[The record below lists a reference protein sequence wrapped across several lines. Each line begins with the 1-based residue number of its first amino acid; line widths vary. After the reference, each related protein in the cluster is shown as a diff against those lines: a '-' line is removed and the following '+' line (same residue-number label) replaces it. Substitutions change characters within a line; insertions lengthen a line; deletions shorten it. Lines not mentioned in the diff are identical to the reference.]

1 MNKASG
7 WDKVEAKYLN
17 IGAAAIAPSLTAL
30 FNISLASGELPED
43 WKCAKITPVFK
54 LGARSDPTNYR
65 LISILPLV
73 CKLLEQFAFNNFS
86 QHLEVNSLLPECQYG
101 FRKGR
106 STQDAVSILVDDLLE
121 AKDNHRGS
129 GAVHAL

>member
-7 WDKVEAKYLN
+7 WDKVEAKYLK

-30 FNISLASGELPED
+30 FNTSLASGELSED

-65 LISILPLV
+65 LISILPIV
-73 CKLLEQFAFNNFS
+73 SKLLEQFAFNNFS